1 MIWTLE
7 ALRQR
12 REEILA
18 IAARHGAR
26 NIRVFGS
33 IARGEAGPESDIDL
47 VVEFELGR
55 SLLDHGGL
63 IMDLQDA
70 LGCTVDVISA
80 RGLRDRLE
88 ARVRTEAVAL

>member
-1 MIWTLE
+1 MTWTLE
-7 ALRQR
+7 TLRQR
-12 REEILA
+12 RAEIFA
-18 IAARHGAR
+18 IAARYGAR

-70 LGCTVDVISA
+70 LGCKVDVISA
-80 RGLRDRLE
+80 RGLRDRIE
-88 ARVRTEAVAL
+88 ARVRNEAVAL

>member
-1 MIWTLE
+1 MGWTLE
-7 ALRQR
+7 TLRQR
-12 REEILA
+12 RDEIIA
-18 IAARHGAR
+18 IAARHGAG

-33 IARGEAGPESDIDL
+33 IARGEGGPESDVDL

-70 LGCTVDVISA
+70 LGCKVDVVSA
-80 RGLRDRLE
+80 RGLKDRLE
-88 ARVRTEAVAL
+88 ARVKAEAVAL